1 MAIRKT
7 KTRRA
12 STTRKPATRKAATR
26 KTATRKVSRPWT
38 RAEMS
43 FMRKYYRKFETAWC
57 ARQLGR
63 TVYSVR
69 YKAVD
74 LSLKKASPSVWRGN
88 KGPANAYKAF
98 GKSSKPTARKAA
110 TRRTATKGRSYKAT
124 AKKRTPRKATTKKR
138 APRKATATRKTTRK
152 ATSTRKKATRR

>member
-12 STTRKPATRKAATR
+12 STTRKPATRRAATR
-26 KTATRKVSRPWT
+26 KSTSRKVSRPWT

-88 KGPANAYKAF
+88 KGPANAFKAF
-98 GKSSKPTARKAA
+98 GKSTRPTARKATA
-110 TRRTATKGRSYKAT
+110 RRGTSKTRSY
-124 AKKRTPRKATTKKR
+124 RATTKKR
-138 APRKATATRKTTRK
+138 TTRK
-152 ATSTRKKATRR
+152 ATAARRTKRTRR

>member
-7 KTRRA
+7 RTRR
-12 STTRKPATRKAATR
+12 STVRTRKAAPR
-26 KTATRKVSRPWT
+26 KTTRTRKVARPWS
-38 RAEMS
+38 REEMA
-43 FMRKYYRKFETAWC
+43 FMRKYYRRFETAWC

-88 KGPANAYKAF
+88 KGPANAFKAY
-98 GKSSKPTARKAA
+98 GKSTTRKTTRKAA
-110 TRRTATKGRSYKAT
+110 TRRTTSPKRSWRAST
-124 AKKRTPRKATTKKR
+124 TKKRTPRKAVAR
-138 APRKATATRKTTRK
+138 RKT
-152 ATSTRKKATRR
+152 RR

>member
-26 KTATRKVSRPWT
+26 KSATRKVSRPWT

-74 LSLKKASPSVWRGN
+74 LSLKKATPSVWRGN
-88 KGPANAYKAF
+88 KGPSNAFKAF
-98 GKSSKPTARKAA
+98 GGSKRTTARKAT

-124 AKKRTPRKATTKKR
+124 TKKRTARKAAPKKR
-138 APRKATATRKTTRK
+138 TARKAAPKKSTARK
-152 ATSTRKKATRR
+152 ATSRKRTTRR

>member
-1 MAIRKT
+1 MAIRRT
-7 KTRRA
+7 KTRRTP
-12 STTRKPATRKAATR
+12 TTRRPATRKAAPR
-26 KTATRKVSRPWT
+26 KSSPRKVSRPWT

-43 FMRKYYRKFETAWC
+43 FMRKYYRRYETAWC

-88 KGPANAYKAF
+88 KGPSNAFKAY
-98 GKSSKPTARKAA
+98 GKSTKPTPRKAA
-110 TRRTATKGRSYKAT
+110 SRRSPSKTRSYKAT
-124 AKKRTPRKATTKKR
+124 AKKRTTRKAAPKKR
-138 APRKATATRKTTRK
+138 TPRKATARRVKR
-152 ATSTRKKATRR
+152 TRRY

>member
-26 KTATRKVSRPWT
+26 KSSTRKVSRPWT

-98 GKSSKPTARKAA
+98 GKTSRPTARKAA
-110 TRRTATKGRSYKAT
+110 TRRSASKGRSYKAT
-124 AKKRTPRKATTKKR
+124 SKKRT
-138 APRKATATRKTTRK
+138 PRKATATRKTTRK
-152 ATSTRKKATRR
+152 ATSTRKRTTRR

>member
-1 MAIRKT
+1 MAIRRT
-7 KTRRA
+7 KTRRTP
-12 STTRKPATRKAATR
+12 TTRRPATRKAAPR
-26 KTATRKVSRPWT
+26 KSSPRKVSRPWT

-43 FMRKYYRKFETAWC
+43 FMRKYYRRYETAWC

-88 KGPANAYKAF
+88 KGPANAFKAY
-98 GKSSKPTARKAA
+98 GKSTKPTPRKAA
-110 TRRTATKGRSYKAT
+110 SRRSTSKTRSYKAT
-124 AKKRTPRKATTKKR
+124 AKRRTTRKAAPKKRTPRKATARRVKR
-138 APRKATATRKTTRK
+138 
-152 ATSTRKKATRR
+152 TRRY

>member
-88 KGPANAYKAF
+88 KGPSNAFKAY
-98 GKSSKPTARKAA
+98 GKSTRPTARKAA
-110 TRRTATKGRSYKAT
+110 PRRSASKTRSYKAT
-124 AKKRTPRKATTKKR
+124 AKKRTARKAAPKKRTARKAAPKKSRARKATTRKR
-138 APRKATATRKTTRK
+138 TTR
-152 ATSTRKKATRR
+152 R

>member
-7 KTRRA
+7 STRRA
-12 STTRKPATRKAATR
+12 STSRRKPATRKAATR
-26 KTATRKVSRPWT
+26 KSAPRKVSRPWT

-43 FMRKYYRKFETAWC
+43 FMRKYYRRFETAWC

-88 KGPANAYKAF
+88 KGPSNAFKAY
-98 GKSSKPTARKAA
+98 GSAKKAAPRKAA
-110 TRRTATKGRSYKAT
+110 TRRSASKGRSYKAT
-124 AKKRTPRKATTKKR
+124 AKKRTPRKATATRKVT
-138 APRKATATRKTTRK
+138 RKASTRKTT
-152 ATSTRKKATRR
+152 TRRSNTRRR